1 MEVTEKK
8 TIYFPQYETHSDDQS
23 EIVWKI
29 NIIYGSGG
37 VRNMSGGIPV
47 SQDYKSDL
55 LLIKKNHF
63 PWFRWLVRFTLYSK
77 HRKNCECC
85 PGHYLSTSVY

>member
-1 MEVTEKK
+1 
-8 TIYFPQYETHSDDQS
+8 
-23 EIVWKI
+23 
-29 NIIYGSGG
+29 
-37 VRNMSGGIPV
+37 MSGGIPV

-77 HRKNCECC
+77 KEKNVDISLGLDYKSDLL
-85 PGHYLSTSVY
+85 PRLQTIRGWKSYL